1 VLIGI
6 HELLDRIVGD
16 RPVGAPAPNPA
27 AQQVLL

>member
-16 RPVGAPAPNPA
+16 PQVGAPAPNPA